1 MKSDF
6 RLPPSA
12 TLSLLCS
19 LLLTSGCSKEQQ
31 ETAPT
36 LAEIPLA
43 VQVAP
48 VSSHTFRRTVTVQG
62 TLESVRSAIVSAR
75 VDGPLTTVDVDLGDV
90 VEAGKTRLFQVD
102 SVSLSNRVVI
112 SREAVATAKAQVAVR
127 EAQLAEAE
135 AVAKKAATDANRY
148 ERLHT
153 EGRVSDNEYE
163 NAMLQRETAAAQL
176 AVAKA
181 SLDLARQ
188 QVSQNEASLAI
199 DERSLSDATLYAPIS
214 GIVNERSHEPGEQIK
229 NGTAVIAINGTK
241 ELKALAFLPAQYY
254 AEVIPGKTMVTLS
267 VNGKPLPPVP
277 IAAKSPAIDTTL
289 RTFEIK
295 ALLEGSDV
303 AVPGA
308 MADFRI
314 VLEER
319 SGIGVP
325 DDAVL
330 KRAAGTVVF
339 TTEANDGSAKLVPVN
354 TGLKSDRYTE
364 ILSGLSADASVIV
377 KGQTQLYDGRVVKIQ
392 PANDETSGK

>member
-1 MKSDF
+1 MNSDF

-12 TLSLLCS
+12 ALSLLCT
-19 LLLTSGCSKEQQ
+19 LLLSSGCSQENQ
-31 ETAPT
+31 ETTPT
-36 LAEIPLA
+36 LAEMPLA

-48 VSSHTFRRTVTVQG
+48 VASHTFRRTVTVQG
-62 TLESVRSAIVSAR
+62 SLESVQSAIVSAR

-90 VEAGKTRLFQVD
+90 VEAGTTRLFQVD
-102 SVSLSNRVVI
+102 SASLSNRVVI

-148 ERLHT
+148 ERLHK

-163 NAMLQRETAAAQL
+163 NAILQRETAAAQL

-181 SLDLARQ
+181 TLDLSRQ

-229 NGTAVIAINGTK
+229 NGTAVVSINGTK

-254 AEVIPGKTMVTLS
+254 SEIIPGKTMVTLS
-267 VNGKPLPPVP
+267 VNGTALPPVP
-277 IAAKSPAIDTTL
+277 VAAKSPAINTTL

-295 ALLEGSDV
+295 VLLEGSEI

-308 MADFRI
+308 MADFHI
-314 VLEER
+314 ILEER
-319 SGIGVP
+319 NGIGVP

-339 TTEANDGSAKLVPVN
+339 APDANGCAKILPVHVGLKNDGF
-354 TGLKSDRYTE
+354 TE
-364 ILSGLSADASVIV
+364 VLSGLSADSSVIV
-377 KGQTQLYDGRVVKIQ
+377 KGQTQLYDGRVIKVQ
-392 PANDETSGK
+392 TDTDANPGK